1 MNTLMA
7 DPSRRVEAV
16 FSGPEPQRRAT
27 VLFRLILAIP
37 IMFVSL
43 FVGIAFVIVVVI
55 AWFAAL
61 FMGRLPRWAHGF
73 LSDVI
78 PWFTRIQAYLFL
90 LTDRYPPFSFDDAEY
105 AVRPLMPVPGRL
117 NRWAVLFRFVLIFPA
132 AVFLQ
137 IVQYGLTIP
146 LLFVTW
152 LIVLVRGQMPVALYG
167 PYAAVVRYS
176 LRLSSY
182 EFLVT
187 SEYAWGML
195 GDRPVPRWVWMPPA
209 MSPAATSGVP
219 PDATS
224 GVPPDATS
232 GVPPDATAGVPPD
245 PSSAPPPPPMPP
257 PMPPQ
262 YPPPS
267 PGWGGPTGQAGAM
280 PPPTAWERVGP
291 PSGPPGGSAAWGA
304 SGPADDEDS
313 GRVSLVLAGAARGF
327 MIFAI
332 VWGSVLIVGGNVVQN
347 LALRQRNDAAA
358 QYDTVFSDYTAT
370 AKSLDAA
377 GKAVPDCQTVAC
389 ARPYDTAAVSR
400 LNTFGADL
408 RAMTVTGGA
417 SSAQQHVENDL
428 SQLSSTLN
436 QLADS
441 PDAAAYARVGRRS
454 DLAGLVGTY
463 ADDVQSLLNAL
474 QQAATASL

>member
-27 VLFRLILAIP
+27 VLIRLILAIP

-105 AVRPLMPVPGRL
+105 AVRPLMPLPGRL

-152 LIVLVRGQMPVALYG
+152 LIVLFRGQMPVALYG
-167 PYAAVVRYS
+167 PYAALVRYS

-195 GDRPVPRWVWMPPA
+195 GDRPAPRWVWMPPA
-209 MSPAATSGVP
+209 MPPAATSGCPARRHVRGPARRDARGPAHHPPPPASHAPSHAAAVP
-219 PDATS
+219 PAVTRLGRTHGPGRCHAAADRVGEDGTALRVLPALRVLRVLRLL
-224 GVPPDATS
+224 GVPP
-232 GVPPDATAGVPPD
+232 VPRTPRTAD
-245 PSSAPPPPPMPP
+245 
-257 PMPPQ
+257 
-262 YPPPS
+262 
-267 PGWGGPTGQAGAM
+267 
-280 PPPTAWERVGP
+280 
-291 PSGPPGGSAAWGA
+291 
-304 SGPADDEDS
+304 
-313 GRVSLVLAGAARGF
+313 
-327 MIFAI
+327 
-332 VWGSVLIVGGNVVQN
+332 
-347 LALRQRNDAAA
+347 
-358 QYDTVFSDYTAT
+358 
-370 AKSLDAA
+370 
-377 GKAVPDCQTVAC
+377 
-389 ARPYDTAAVSR
+389 VSR
-400 LNTFGADL
+400 LCWRG
-408 RAMTVTGGA
+408 RPGA
-417 SSAQQHVENDL
+417 S
-428 SQLSSTLN
+428 
-436 QLADS
+436 
-441 PDAAAYARVGRRS
+441 
-454 DLAGLVGTY
+454 
-463 ADDVQSLLNAL
+463 
-474 QQAATASL
+474 

>member
-43 FVGIAFVIVVVI
+43 FVGIVFVIVVVI

-73 LSDVI
+73 LSDVV
-78 PWFTRIQAYLFL
+78 PWFTRIEAYLFL
-90 LTDRYPPFSFDDAEY
+90 LTDRYPPFSFDDTEY
-105 AVRPLMPVPGRL
+105 AVRPLMPPSGRL
-117 NRWAVLFRFVLIFPA
+117 NRWAVLFRFVIIVPA

-137 IVQYGLTIP
+137 IVRYGLTIP

-152 LIVLVRGQMPVALYG
+152 LTVLFRGQMPMALYG
-167 PYAAVVRYS
+167 PYAASVRYS

-182 EFLVT
+182 ECMVT

-195 GDRPVPRWVWMPPA
+195 GDRPAPRWVRMPPA
-209 MSPAATSGVP
+209 MPPAATSGVP
-219 PDATS
+219 AAATS
-224 GVPPDATS
+224 APP
-232 GVPPDATAGVPPD
+232 PP
-245 PSSAPPPPPMPP
+245 PPPPPMPP

-267 PGWGGPTGQAGAM
+267 PGWAGPTGQGVAM
-280 PPPTAWERVGP
+280 PPPTAWERLGP
-291 PSGPPGGSAAWGA
+291 PSGPPGGSAARGA
-304 SGPADDEDS
+304 SSPTDGEES
-313 GRVSLVLAGAARGF
+313 GGVSLVLTGAARGF

-332 VWGSVLIVGGNVVQN
+332 VWGSVLVVGVDAAQA
-347 LALRQRNDAAA
+347 LASRHRNDAAA
-358 QYDTVFSDYTAT
+358 QYDTVLSDYAAT

-389 ARPYDTAAVSR
+389 ARPYDTAAVST
-400 LNTFGADL
+400 LNAFGDDL
-408 RAMTVTGGA
+408 RAMTVSSGA
-417 SSAQQHVENDL
+417 SSAQQHVEDDL
-428 SQLSSTLN
+428 AQLSSTLN
-436 QLADS
+436 QLAES
-441 PDAAAYARVGRRS
+441 PDAAAYARTGRRS

-463 ADDVQSLLNAL
+463 ADDVQSLVNAL
-474 QQAATASL
+474 QQAAASTL